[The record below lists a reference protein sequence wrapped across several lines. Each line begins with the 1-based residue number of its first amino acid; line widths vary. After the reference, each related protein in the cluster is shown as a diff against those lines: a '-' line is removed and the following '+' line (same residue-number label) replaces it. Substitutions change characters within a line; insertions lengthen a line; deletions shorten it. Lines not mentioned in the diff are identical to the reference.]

1 VSVLGV
7 REVGEWALLFDVRA
21 IDRHL
26 VAARLRHATVNGVD
40 EVVPG
45 ESGVLVRFSPGAAV
59 DVDALRAAASVEID
73 TAKRDDAELVVP
85 VRYDGADLAD
95 VARLTGLP
103 ATDVVARHVAGAYV
117 VAFLGFAPGFP
128 YLDGLSPTLR
138 VPRLDT
144 PRVRVEAGSV
154 AIAGDRCC
162 VYPGATP
169 GGWRVIGHTELPVFD
184 VAASPPTPFVPGR
197 RVRFVEV
204 GG

>member
-1 VSVLGV
+1 MSVLGV

-21 IDRHL
+21 TDRHA
-26 VAARLRHATVNGVD
+26 VAARLRRATVAGVD

-45 ESGVLVRFSPGAAV
+45 ERGVLVRFAPGSAV
-59 DVDALRAAASVEID
+59 DVDALRAAASVETD
-73 TAKRDDAELVVP
+73 TAKRDDGELVVP

-95 VARLTGLP
+95 VARLTRLT

-138 VPRLDT
+138 VPRLNT

-169 GGWRVIGHTELPVFD
+169 GGWRVIGHTDLPVFD
-184 VAASPPTPFVPGR
+184 VAASPPTPFAPGR

-204 GG
+204 GV